1 MTLIEN
7 LEYPEFL
14 SPQSMVRV
22 QECFPFP
29 RGLMWSTTSFP
40 PDHGQPDS
48 EGYPDLVLSKSE
60 KGSLTITFAVVR
72 HGKSRGVT

>member
-14 SPQSMVRV
+14 SPQRV
-22 QECFPFP
+22 FPFST
-29 RGLMWSTTSFP
+29 RLMCSTTSLP

>member
-1 MTLIEN
+1 MTLIEK

-22 QECFPFP
+22 QGVFPFSM
-29 RGLMWSTTSFP
+29 RLMRSTTSFP

-48 EGYPDLVLSKSE
+48 EGYLDLVLSKSE
-60 KGSLTITFAVVR
+60 KGSL
-72 HGKSRGVT
+72 